1 MSYKVVFLSIYFNHH
16 QKPLSDALFRL
27 TEGSFLF
34 VETQQMGEFRR
45 KLGYVETE
53 RPDYVV
59 RALTRQE
66 QEALCRTVE
75 EADIV
80 LMGHAPEFM
89 LRDRIRSGKIIFR
102 YSERPLKTG
111 NDPLKYVPRL
121 FRWHG
126 FNPPGSR
133 IYMLCASAYTPFDY
147 AKFGLFR
154 NRCYKFGYFPEFCP
168 FREDELTAGKQG
180 EPVRILWAGRFIDWK
195 HPESVLYL
203 AEKLQDSGIPFR
215 IDMIGSGEM
224 EEQLKGRIEEKHLSD
239 YVRMLGSMTPPEVRK
254 HMEKASVFL
263 STSDR
268 QEGWG
273 TVLNEAMNAGC
284 AVVASHAAGGA
295 PFLIRHGENGMLFES
310 GNWGSLTRAVLCLL
324 KDTDRR
330 AEIGIRAYRTIAE
343 LWNADVAAERFLE
356 LTRIIR
362 ENRETPFPDG
372 PCSKAEV
379 LKDNW
384 FKEEER

>member
-1 MSYKVVFLSIYFNHH
+1 MSFKVVFLSIYFNHH
-16 QKPLSDALFRL
+16 QKPLSDALNRL
-27 TEGSFLF
+27 TGGSFRF
-34 VETQQMGEFRR
+34 VETQLMGEFRR

-53 RPDYVV
+53 RPDYVI
-59 RALTRQE
+59 RALTKQE
-66 QEALCRTVE
+66 QEALCKTVE
-75 EADIV
+75 EADVV

-111 NDPLKYVPRL
+111 NDPLKYLPRL
-121 FRWHG
+121 IRWHG

-133 IYMLCASAYTPFDY
+133 IYMLCASAYTPLDY
-147 AKFGLFR
+147 SKFGLFR

-168 FREDELTAGKQG
+168 FREADLAEQKKG
-180 EPVRILWAGRFIDWK
+180 EPARILWAGRYIDWK

-203 AEKLQDSGIPFR
+203 AEKLRDAGVPFR

-224 EEQLKGRIEEKHLSD
+224 EEQLKNRIGEKHLSD
-239 YVRMLGSMTPPEVRK
+239 HVRLLGSMTPDEVRK
-254 HMEKASVFL
+254 HMAGASVFV
-263 STSDR
+263 SSSDR

-310 GNWGSLTRAVLCLL
+310 GNWDGMTGAVLRLL
-324 KDTDRR
+324 KDRDRC
-330 AEIGIRAYRTIAE
+330 AEIGMNAYRTISQ
-343 LWNADVAAERFLE
+343 LWNADVAADRFLRLVE
-356 LTRIIR
+356 AVGA
-362 ENRETPFPDG
+362 NGETPFADG

-379 LKDNW
+379 LRDNW
-384 FKEEER
+384 FREEDH